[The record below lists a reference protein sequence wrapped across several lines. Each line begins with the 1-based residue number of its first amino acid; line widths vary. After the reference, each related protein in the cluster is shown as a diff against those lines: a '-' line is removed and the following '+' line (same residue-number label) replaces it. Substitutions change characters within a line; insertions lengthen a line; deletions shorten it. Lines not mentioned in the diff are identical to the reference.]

1 MFGEEIWAFGIDTI
15 VCFFALDSLFSS
27 RFFVSRRAASA
38 LEIGLAFYLGMGSGG
53 YEMFFFVLID

>member
-27 RFFVSRRAASA
+27 LFLFSRRAASA
-38 LEIGLAFYLGMGSGG
+38 LEIGLAFYLGMGRG
-53 YEMFFFVLID
+53 FTKCFFVLID